1 VPVRARVERRYNEPV
16 RPSLAFVIA
25 LVACRVPE
33 LDFTGKECP
42 CPDGYSCDTGTN
54 TCARGDVVFDASSSA
69 DARSDASVLR
79 DAAGSSYRDIVV
91 ADAPIAYWRLD
102 DPGPVALDQMGHVNG
117 TYSGNC
123 VYGVAGATDDS
134 DTAALFDGSNCEV
147 SLSDMGNSLEF
158 DGTHAYSVEAW
169 MNDDPVTVGYRV
181 VFSKES
187 RMMSPIDGYALVDST
202 AGVYFERSV
211 GSSAPTTMKMSHPN
225 NTYVYLVGVYDG
237 SAFTLYIDGS
247 AGTPFADV
255 RSMPAYMATG
265 LIGADLNGDHFAG
278 ALDEVAIYG
287 YALTPQQIATH
298 YHAASAH

>member
-1 VPVRARVERRYNEPV
+1 VCARVERRYNDRV

-33 LDFTGKECP
+33 LDFAGKECP

-54 TCARGDVVFDASSSA
+54 TCARGDVVV
-69 DARSDASVLR
+69 DARSFADAQTDAMILH
-79 DAAGSSYRDIVV
+79 DAASSSYRDIVV

-102 DPGPVALDQMGHVNG
+102 DPGPVALDQMGHVDG

-123 VYGVAGATDDS
+123 VYGVAGAIDDA
-134 DTAALFDGSNCEV
+134 DPAVLFDGSDCMV
-147 SLSDMGNSLEF
+147 TLSDMGNLLEF
-158 DGTHAYSVEAW
+158 NGTQAYSVEAW

-187 RMMSPIDGYALVDST
+187 RMMSPVDGYALVDS
-202 AGVYFERSV
+202 ASGVYFERSV
-211 GSSAPTTMKMSHPN
+211 GSSAPTTTHTSHPN

-237 SAFTLYIDGS
+237 SAFTLYIDGV
-247 AGTPFADV
+247 AGMPFADV

-278 ALDEVAIYG
+278 ALDEIAVYG

-298 YHAASAH
+298 YQAAH